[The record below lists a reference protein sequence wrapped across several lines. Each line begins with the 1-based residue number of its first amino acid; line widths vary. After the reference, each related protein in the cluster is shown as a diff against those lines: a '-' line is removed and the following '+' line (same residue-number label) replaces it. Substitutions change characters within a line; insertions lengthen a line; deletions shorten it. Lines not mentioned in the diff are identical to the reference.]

1 MLMCAYRL
9 FGIAILVSRYQAPL
23 RSLINSYD
31 SGGRAIVRLYEGI
44 LQTVIRLPLVALLIF
59 IAIAAA
65 SVVIAPKMTL
75 RLMPE
80 TTNQRFVM
88 DLQLSRGTDV
98 PQSDAGRA
106 LFSMNCRDRSTT
118 ERSRHRWRRCPF

>member
-1 MLMCAYRL
+1 MTPVVA
-9 FGIAILVSRYQAPL
+9 
-23 RSLINSYD
+23 
-31 SGGRAIVRLYEGI
+31 AIVRLYEGI
-44 LQTVIRLPLVALLIF
+44 LHTVIRLPLVALLIF
-59 IAIAAA
+59 FAIAAA

-98 PQSDAGRA
+98 LSSRQWSSA
-106 LFSMNCRDRSTT
+106 FSMNCSSLSRD
-118 ERSRHRWRRCPF
+118 